1 MVSLV
6 RLTVFLNIYTVF
18 SPSFLMLCLLHIKLP
33 HSIEL
38 TYSEA
43 SLLISKVQQSIKRF
57 RESKERSVIDF
68 SFAGF
73 FFYWIH
79 TLWPTVIDK
88 SSKWVFA
95 ELFHL
100 EGSIYITEHL
110 HLMFPKRYVVYVTFS
125 REPCL
130 INPHS
135 IITYKIYNKHS
146 TRKFFF
152 KNILCMRPLFAVNI
166 ILFRIEVVFIL
177 TRLEH
182 CHLPSSVSSLPHQRN

>member
-1 MVSLV
+1 MWYSVNIGQFNLVDSLFKHFI
-6 RLTVFLNIYTVF
+6 LYCPLLFLI
-18 SPSFLMLCLLHIKLP
+18 LCLSQIKLP
-33 HSIEL
+33 HNIEL
-38 TYSEA
+38 TYYEA
-43 SLLISKVQQSIKRF
+43 LLLISKVQQSIKRF
-57 RESKERSVIDF
+57 RESKERSVTDF

-100 EGSIYITEHL
+100 EGSICVTEHL
-110 HLMFPKRYVVYVTFS
+110 HLVFPKRYVVYVTFS
-125 REPCL
+125 REPFL

-146 TRKFFF
+146 TRKSFLKIF
-152 KNILCMRPLFAVNI
+152 
-166 ILFRIEVVFIL
+166 
-177 TRLEH
+177 
-182 CHLPSSVSSLPHQRN
+182 